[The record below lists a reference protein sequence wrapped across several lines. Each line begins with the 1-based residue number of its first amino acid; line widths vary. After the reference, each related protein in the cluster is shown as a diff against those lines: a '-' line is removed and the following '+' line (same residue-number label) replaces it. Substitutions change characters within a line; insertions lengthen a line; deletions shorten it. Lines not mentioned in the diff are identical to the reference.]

1 MVAMGTATDLFV
13 IGGGPAG
20 LAAAIAARQQ
30 GFTVAVADPASPGA
44 DKACGEGVLPEGL
57 DALRRLGVEIGEP
70 DGSPFRGIR
79 FLGAGM
85 AAQACF
91 ARGCGLA
98 VRRTTLH
105 RLLAARAEACGAR
118 LLWNTRVTALTA
130 DGVLL
135 GADFV
140 PARWIVGAD
149 GSQSWVRR
157 WIGLAPRVQPL
168 PRYGV
173 RRHFRVRPWS
183 DFVDV
188 YWGRESQFYVSRVAP
203 DEVCVVLISRR
214 PNLRFETALQDFPE
228 LAARLAGAEP
238 ASASRGAVTS
248 TLRLPRVSR
257 GRVALLGDASGS
269 VDAISGQGLTLAFL
283 QAEALAAA
291 LAAEDL
297 ARYVAAHCR
306 IMRRPAMV
314 SRLLLALDGRP
325 RLCTRVLRILA
336 EEPRL
341 FARLLAVHAG
351 HASATDCALGG
362 LQLGLRLIA
371 S

>member
-1 MVAMGTATDLFV
+1 MVAMGTATDVFV

-20 LAAAIAARQQ
+20 LAAALAARQH
-30 GFTVAVADPASPGA
+30 GLAVAVADPAAPGA

-57 DALRRLGVEIGEP
+57 DALGRLGVEIGQP

-79 FLGAGM
+79 FLGGGI

-91 ARGCGLA
+91 AHGSGLA

-105 RLLAARAEACGAR
+105 RLLAARAEACGVR
-118 LLWNTRVTALTA
+118 LLWKTRVTALAA

-135 GADFV
+135 GGQFV
-140 PARWIVGAD
+140 PARWIIGAD
-149 GSQSWVRR
+149 GSQSRVRR
-157 WIGLAPRVQPL
+157 WIGLAPRVQPAS
-168 PRYGV
+168 RYGV
-173 RRHFRVRPWS
+173 RRHFRLRPWS

-188 YWGRESQFYVSRVAP
+188 YWSRESQFYVSRVAP
-203 DEVCVVLISRR
+203 DEVCVVLISRQ
-214 PNLRFETALQDFPE
+214 PNLCFETALQDFPE
-228 LAARLAGAEP
+228 LAARLADAAP
-238 ASASRGAVTS
+238 ASASRCAVTS

-269 VDAISGQGLTLAFL
+269 VDAVSGQGLTLAFL

-297 ARYVAAHCR
+297 ALYEAAHRR
-306 IMRRPAMV
+306 IMRRPAIV
-314 SRLLLALDGRP
+314 SRLLLALAGRP
-325 RLCTRVLRILA
+325 RLCNRVLRILA
-336 EEPRL
+336 DEPRL

-351 HASATDCALGG
+351 HATATDCALGG
-362 LQLGLRLIA
+362 LHLGLRLIT